1 MGSEMC
7 IRDSSQLVDLPFQVS
22 STKTLLTQWWAKT
35 DMSVRSS
42 LRLTPQIGRLQGFV
56 TNPLDVELKNG
67 RILFENWAYL
77 IDQPLD
83 AGETINIES
92 DTRERTASSYLTR
105 RIRDKEKG
113 VNAPWNPEESRIDRI
128 ADVMMFYSAAGGGQY
143 TGLTHGYQNFLDMSN
158 ALQLERA
165 ILVGEIDGVCT
176 ELTIGDPDSGDQEVN
191 YDQVRTFVRIVLPV
205 EYKRVKN

>member
-1 MGSEMC
+1 MSTSTTTNFLQTPYVCKFEDGVS
-7 IRDSSQLVDLPFQVS
+7 DSNSQLVDLPFQVS

-143 TGLTHGYQNFLDMSN
+143 TGLTHGYQNFCLLYTSPSPRDATLSRMPSS
-158 ALQLERA
+158 A
-165 ILVGEIDGVCT
+165 
-176 ELTIGDPDSGDQEVN
+176 
-191 YDQVRTFVRIVLPV
+191 
-205 EYKRVKN
+205 